1 MGMEEHSN
9 LAELVQ
15 STMDADNLGV
25 REFARR
31 LGVSH
36 PTVSDILAGGEPS
49 LKTLRALAKYKRMSL
64 SVLLKS
70 AHMDDAPVTDDEYT
84 KEAAF
89 LVSNLRN
96 RSDKEDVTDYAR
108 MKLEKQEKGVKK
120 SASNRNRV
128 P

>member
-1 MGMEEHSN
+1 MEEYRN

-15 STMDADNLGV
+15 STMDADNLGI

-31 LGVSH
+31 LGISH

-49 LKTLRALAKYKRMSL
+49 LKTLRALAKYKHVSL
-64 SVLLKS
+64 SLLLKN
-70 AHMDDAPVTDDEYT
+70 AHIDNDPVTDDEYT

-89 LVSNLRN
+89 LVSNLRDP
-96 RSDKEDVTDYAR
+96 SDKEDVTDYAR
-108 MKLEKQEKGVKK
+108 MKLEKQEKGIKK
-120 SASNRNRV
+120 SAGNRNRV